1 MTELTPGND
10 QLRKKLETMDPEPE
24 LVYRRMNFPEGV
36 PPEYEWTGPDENLRR
51 YGGGGVQRMTLET
64 WLRISRLEEL
74 KGNGHIGPTGKGNLP
89 RPKEHGGCECPSC
102 RANTPAV
109 EEAA

>member
-1 MTELTPGND
+1 LTPAND
-10 QLRKKLETMDPEPE
+10 KLRKQVETMDPQAE
-24 LVYRRMNFPEGV
+24 LVYRRLNFPEGV
-36 PPEYEWTGPDENLRR
+36 PKEYAWTGPDENMRR

-64 WLRISRLEEL
+64 WLELSLSEEL
-74 KGNGHIGPTGKGNLP
+74 KGGGHIGPTGKGNLP

-102 RANTPAV
+102 RANAEAV